1 MPLCCENLSFTYRGA
16 SRPAL
21 QNITLQFNTPVTA
34 IIGPNGAGKST
45 LLRLLGGLE
54 DRGQIKGR
62 VLIEGSTMQ
71 SMPVP
76 DRVRRIAFLSQT
88 PRLSAPLSVRQSVA
102 LGRVLLPADDE
113 AVDRALDAVGLL
125 NRANDRF
132 GALSVGQRQLAAFA
146 RTMAQ
151 LSDPRSETPR
161 YLLAD
166 EPVAALDPSHA
177 VRLARL
183 IRNGARSGIRCIMVV
198 HDLGFASAV
207 ADRVVFLAEGG
218 SLLLDGPPDDMFT
231 PDRLGKLFGC
241 GFREPSGTLHPDY
254 DA

>member
-1 MPLCCENLSFTYRGA
+1 MTLRCEKLGFTYRGT
-16 SRPAL
+16 SRPVL
-21 QNITLQFNTPVTA
+21 QDITLHFNNPVTA

-45 LLRLLGGLE
+45 LLRLLGALE
-54 DRGQIKGR
+54 DRGQTKGH
-62 VLIEGSTMQ
+62 VFIEDSKLETV
-71 SMPVP
+71 PVP

-102 LGRVLLPADDE
+102 LGRVLLSPDDE
-113 AVDRALDAVGLL
+113 AVDRALNAVGLL
-125 NRANDRF
+125 ARANDRF
-132 GALSVGQRQLAAFA
+132 GTLSIGQRQLAAFA

-151 LSDPRSETPR
+151 LSGPRAESPR

-177 VRLARL
+177 IRLAKL
-183 IRNGARSGIRCIMVV
+183 IRNGAESGIRCIMVV
-198 HDLGFASAV
+198 HDLGFAAAV

-218 SLLLDGPPDDMFT
+218 SLLLDGPPDEMFT
-231 PDRLGKLFGC
+231 SERLGKLFGC

-254 DA
+254 GA